1 MKFLYSGKYRREV
14 LVKKPIKRLSK
25 IGQSKRNPCK
35 NAGSFPQEISL
46 GGLKTRLMAEIKLR
60 GV

>member
-46 GGLKTRLMAEIKLR
+46 GGLKTRLMQLK
-60 GV
+60 